1 MTNHFDPTTNIEQD
15 EALAADGETLVW
27 NVINDGVMVIV
38 TSPGS
43 SSSKGKHH

>member
-1 MTNHFDPTTNIEQD
+1 MTNHFDPTSNIEQD

-27 NVINDGVMVIV
+27 NVISYGVMMIV

-43 SSSKGKHH
+43 SSKGKHH